1 MSTENKEFFD
11 LLSSVV
17 EEQTFS
23 FDLSP
28 RENPVKVS
36 CIQLTT
42 SQLKELIKT
51 AVDSPLTQSVFNSTV
66 TKIFKQSLVEDPEIP
81 LTVIDRLLFILETR
95 IHSLSPTK
103 TVQTEGKTIE
113 ISFEEVRKK
122 LKQQLQKNKEA
133 LAPASATEGKLTVTY
148 GVALID
154 TEVQLNEELY
164 KNIEFNIENVDE
176 LRKLV
181 GEAFINEIAKTLQT
195 ITIEDKTLDLSQG
208 TFKNR
213 LKVIESLPASLT
225 QKVIEY
231 IEVYKKIIS
240 DCLTVEG
247 YTIPIDSTLFTLR

>member
-11 LLSSVV
+11 LLNSVV
-17 EEQTFS
+17 DEQTFS
-23 FDLSP
+23 FELSP
-28 RENPVKVS
+28 RETPVKVS
-36 CIQLTT
+36 CKQLST
-42 SQLKELIKT
+42 SQLKELVKT
-51 AVDSPLTQSVFNSTV
+51 AVDSPLTQSVFNSTA
-66 TKIFKQSLVEDPEIP
+66 TKIFKQSLVEDPGTS

-103 TVQTEGKTIE
+103 TVEFEGKTVN
-113 ISFEEVRKK
+113 ISFEEVKKK
-122 LKQQLQKNKEA
+122 LKQQLQKNKEV
-133 LAPASATEGKLTVTY
+133 LAPTSATEGKLAITY
-148 GVALID
+148 GVALVD

-164 KNIEFNIENVDE
+164 KNIEFNVENVDE

-195 ITIEDKTLDLSQG
+195 ITVGEKTLDLSEN
-208 TFKNR
+208 TFKSR

-231 IEVYKKIIS
+231 IEIYKKIIS